1 MQNVPKEPSSEGRLS
16 LLLWLPAPEA
26 SLMGVAT
33 RSSDNA
39 APPPL
44 LGRFFEA
51 ILINPSP
58 TSGDAAYVE
67 VYELIDHGRTA
78 QRCLVYTSDTRRCL
92 RVMQVS
98 VECALNI

>member
-1 MQNVPKEPSSEGRLS
+1 
-16 LLLWLPAPEA
+16 
-26 SLMGVAT
+26 MGVST

-51 ILINPSP
+51 VLSNPLP
-58 TSGDAAYVE
+58 TAEAGSAAAAAYVE
-67 VYELIDHGRTA
+67 VYELIDHARTA

-92 RVMQVS
+92 RAMQVDG
-98 VECALNI
+98 LQ